1 MYSNENG
8 NFQTFLSKK
17 ALKSLPCCSNMQ
29 RKWLSGQNNILRAL
43 PLRPSCWEGIYQ
55 ILTRKKG
62 MTSHIHPPPPLL
74 LSLSFFST
82 PAEDIAVS
90 HPHPRSLSLSV
101 CLALSHEVG
110 SSPQTKPAAGTT
122 RGFTRE
128 HPHTQKLTSC
138 NGVNLPSYTQEA
150 RTEHTHSNF
159 QNIMAFLLNEVTNKR
174 IAQRSTAPVL
184 NRKFSDFPTVT
195 LPRVIFDI
203 FA

>member
-1 MYSNENG
+1 MGRNLPNSD
-8 NFQTFLSKK
+8 QKK
-17 ALKSLPCCSNMQ
+17 RDDQ
-29 RKWLSGQNNILRAL
+29 
-43 PLRPSCWEGIYQ
+43 
-55 ILTRKKG
+55 
-62 MTSHIHPPPPLL
+62 SHSPPRSFS
-74 LSLSFFST
+74 LSLFST

-184 NRKFSDFPTVT
+184 NRKFSKTFP
-195 LPRVIFDI
+195 LSLFSLFPRVIFDL